1 MSPVSDR
8 GCNKVCC
15 WQKPGVERA
24 PKQTLFGGV
33 GSLHNMW
40 GCDSCGSVVYLVRP
54 DAARDMRRDFRCRM
68 GAVVPRQIV
77 SRDRRVLYVCRT
89 PTPPADYFEDRH
101 EAMRSDGEVCMRRK
115 N

>member
-40 GCDSCGSVVYLVRP
+40 GCDSCGSVVYLVRG
-54 DAARDMRRDFRCRM
+54 DQMLQEICGVTL
-68 GAVVPRQIV
+68 GAGWVQ
-77 SRDRRVLYVCRT
+77 
-89 PTPPADYFEDRH
+89 
-101 EAMRSDGEVCMRRK
+101 
-115 N
+115 